1 MRGSP
6 PRILGPGRRA
16 AYGAPTTRARRGE
29 TSYEAHEG
37 NMERVDT
44 RTSRVIH
51 SLDRKDPPNV
61 IGQLVDV
68 TIESPT

>member
-1 MRGSP
+1 MARHSMQA
-6 PRILGPGRRA
+6 RC
-16 AYGAPTTRARRGE
+16 GATDSA
-29 TSYEAHEG
+29 AHEG

-44 RTSRVIH
+44 RTSRVIY

-61 IGQLVDV
+61 LGQLVDV

>member
-1 MRGSP
+1 MQARC
-6 PRILGPGRRA
+6 
-16 AYGAPTTRARRGE
+16 GATDSA
-29 TSYEAHEG
+29 AHEG

-44 RTSRVIH
+44 RTSRVIY

-61 IGQLVDV
+61 LGQLVDV